1 MLLGA
6 AGGLGGAPLHPAAHR
21 RRLSPQASHVVP
33 FWPSHWLLRLC
44 RNACSNS
51 SSALGRLKPSVHHL
65 PPGRPFAAAGRPQ
78 HLLAVAAQATRQQ
91 QPASSN
97 GQAAFGSRGE
107 ADSSNNQARRCGR
120 PTLISKDS
128 EEDLAAA
135 GQRLAAYLQQ
145 QGGISQAQAAQLAGK
160 ASAKLGAAA
169 DQLVPAPLQWFVG
182 RGMRPLKAAQLVVHI
197 CTSSATHAFIIRQW
211 PTWQPVFEANWQLA
225 DSCLAA
231 YQQQCKATKE
241 RPLKSSESM
250 AVMLSSQPSRH
261 MLLLVRDLPSKVAV
275 LQQGQLGLSAAD
287 VGQLVAAGAMLG
299 GNPDTIASALDW
311 LLCFA
316 GSQEAAAGMLR
327 ASPTLL
333 SLTQETLDSK
343 VAALQAAWAGVLQP
357 EQVRQLVVRLGHVL
371 TNCRSDSFSLTAA
384 VLISWFPQ
392 PSELYTVLQSAPQ
405 LLAATAATLQANER
419 WFTGPPL
426 RLSRQQFL
434 ERVRAAPQAF
444 VMNFEVALM
453 QRKLAFMTQ
462 VGAAVWAWAG

>member
-1 MLLGA
+1 
-6 AGGLGGAPLHPAAHR
+6 
-21 RRLSPQASHVVP
+21 
-33 FWPSHWLLRLC
+33 
-44 RNACSNS
+44 
-51 SSALGRLKPSVHHL
+51 
-65 PPGRPFAAAGRPQ
+65 
-78 HLLAVAAQATRQQ
+78 
-91 QPASSN
+91 
-97 GQAAFGSRGE
+97 
-107 ADSSNNQARRCGR
+107 
-120 PTLISKDS
+120 
-128 EEDLAAA
+128 
-135 GQRLAAYLQQ
+135 
-145 QGGISQAQAAQLAGK
+145 
-160 ASAKLGAAA
+160 
-169 DQLVPAPLQWFVG
+169 
-182 RGMRPLKAAQLVVHI
+182 
-197 CTSSATHAFIIRQW
+197 
-211 PTWQPVFEANWQLA
+211 
-225 DSCLAA
+225 
-231 YQQQCKATKE
+231 
-241 RPLKSSESM
+241 
-250 AVMLSSQPSRH
+250 
-261 MLLLVRDLPSKVAV
+261 
-275 LQQGQLGLSAAD
+275 
-287 VGQLVAAGAMLG
+287 MLG
-299 GNPDTIASALDW
+299 GNPDTIASAIQW
-311 LLCFA
+311 LVRFA